1 MWPLDSRSNFVEIGS
16 EKSPLV
22 TFGLRP
28 IVTANI
34 ANSLFS
40 FFLLTSFSDFKKL
53 LHNSKILPINF
64 LD

>member
-1 MWPLDSRSNFVEIGS
+1 MWPLDSGSNLDEIGS

-22 TFGLRP
+22 TFGMRA
-28 IVTANI
+28 IVTGNI

-40 FFLLTSFSDFKKL
+40 FFLLVSFSDFKKV
-53 LHNSKILPINF
+53 LHNSKILPITF